1 MFGAV
6 ESSVTEIKSAATAP
20 STNSTTITRAVP
32 DKNGAC
38 LFPQQRLYFCPLP
51 HGQSSLRPDFIQ
63 SYCAIFSTIST
74 CLYSFGDGLVNS
86 FIFHLKRH
94 KVW

>member
-51 HGQSSLRPDFIQ
+51 HGQSSLRPGFIQ
-63 SYCAIFSTIST
+63 SHCATFSTIST
-74 CLYSFGDGLVNS
+74 YLYSFGDVLFNLFHFS
-86 FIFHLKRH
+86 F
-94 KVW
+94 